1 MKEKPLENFLKK
13 LCFIILYHFK
23 LMMKLIVKGLII
35 DNVTKIKVLS
45 NKRFVDSKQWWSW

>member
-13 LCFIILYHFK
+13 LYFIILYHFK
-23 LMMKLIVKGLII
+23 HMMKLIVKGLII

-45 NKRFVDSKQWWSW
+45 NKRFVDSKQW